1 MTTYNNLPAS
11 ISADATIQ
19 AFDNYYVKP
28 IQLNAGTFDAIRGF
42 FNSKGFDQ
50 VSSETITTAIMKQA
64 QLGNYNPMQVLDS
77 IKGLTNLELGNL
89 IAEIMN
95 YTRFKTSLLG
105 STVTSN
111 PYTEIT
117 RNILA

>member
-11 ISADATIQ
+11 TPASATVQ

-42 FNSKGFDQ
+42 FNGKGFDQ

-77 IKGLTNLELGNL
+77 LKGLTSLELSNL
-89 IAEIMN
+89 VAEIMN
-95 YTRFKTSLLG
+95 YSRFKTSLLG
-105 STVTSN
+105 STIISN
-111 PYTEIT
+111 PYTAIT

>member
-1 MTTYNNLPAS
+1 MSTYTNLPQS
-11 ISADATIQ
+11 LPDNATIH

-42 FNSKGFDQ
+42 FNDKGFDQ

-77 IKGLTNLELGNL
+77 LKGLTDLALSNLVS
-89 IAEIMN
+89 EIMN
-95 YTRFKTSLLG
+95 FSRFKTSLLG
-105 STVTSN
+105 SAVAYS
-111 PYTEIT
+111 PYFNVT
-117 RNILA
+117 RNIMP

>member
-1 MTTYNNLPAS
+1 MTTYNNIPQSLPTN
-11 ISADATIQ
+11 ATVQ

-42 FNSKGFDQ
+42 FNGKGFDS

-77 IKGLTNLELGNL
+77 LKGQSDLALSNLV
-89 IAEIMN
+89 AEIMN
-95 YTRFKTSLLG
+95 YSRFKTSLLG
-105 STVTSN
+105 SAVSAS
-111 PYTEIT
+111 PYTAVT